1 MDQLIYIIDTT
12 ILVLIYSLYC
22 YFVTYD
28 TTFDFVTLWQY
39 LRNLL
44 EDTKLFIPRNF
55 ENGTY
60 DFFLKIRSLVQCKT
74 STKFRTFGHLRSS

>member
-60 DFFLKIRSLVQCKT
+60 DFV
-74 STKFRTFGHLRSS
+74 

>member
-1 MDQLIYIIDTT
+1 MHTY
-12 ILVLIYSLYC
+12 VYVC

-44 EDTKLFIPRNF
+44 EDTKFVEISRIGLTNFI
-55 ENGTY
+55 E
-60 DFFLKIRSLVQCKT
+60 KIRSLVKILRN
-74 STKFRTFGHLRSS
+74 FVHLATYEVRNSSRIRPLISLSMRAA